1 MSGWETYYKTEGEE
15 EEEEEESPDPG
26 GKLLHQVV
34 WSAWKKDFSCLL
46 FFFLLEAFCCLIAL
60 PFLPR

>member
-46 FFFLLEAFCCLIAL
+46 FFLLEAFCCLIAL